1 MTTPVVPL
9 HPEVQADPDVVR
21 WVLTGRTD
29 SFAGVAR
36 SPGGALEALVGD
48 GVLVGLAGGVG
59 WIETVLAPGRSWGDV
74 AATVRSAVVEHVA
87 CTVPGELTEDDLRD
101 LAETVLERD
110 VAPLAGAH
118 GGRIRISSVAGHTVS
133 VELSGACHGC
143 PAARSTLQDRF
154 QSALRQ
160 HDPRAT
166 VVETSESA
174 ATASTADGAGAG
186 AVSWLP
192 FPRLRGRAASRR

>member
-29 SFAGVAR
+29 SFAEAAR
-36 SPGGALEALVGD
+36 SPGGALEALLRD
-48 GVLVGLAGGVG
+48 GVLTGIAGGVG
-59 WIETVLAPGRSWGDV
+59 WMETTLAPGRSWGDV
-74 AATVRSAVVEHVA
+74 AATVRDAVVQHVA
-87 CTVPGELTEDDLRD
+87 DTVPRELTEDDLRD
-101 LAETVLERD
+101 LAEAVLERD

-154 QSALRQ
+154 QTALRR

-166 VVETSESA
+166 VVETAESA
-174 ATASTADGAGAG
+174 VTADDAGAG

-192 FPRLRGRAASRR
+192 FPRLRGRAGSRR